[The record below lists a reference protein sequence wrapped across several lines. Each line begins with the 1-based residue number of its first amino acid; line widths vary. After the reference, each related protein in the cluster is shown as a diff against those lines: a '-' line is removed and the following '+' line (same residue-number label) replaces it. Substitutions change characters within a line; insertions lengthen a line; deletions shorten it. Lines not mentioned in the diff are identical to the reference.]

1 MRKVYIVYK
10 EKDDPISFYHKII
23 GVCATKELAEE
34 LMFKVIQEH
43 GQCNISEVQWVNL
56 IEEYNKR
63 SPIPWDIIEY
73 NIDELV
79 EMFPDIP
86 KEDIEKAYELYAG
99 VEPTVDIIESDF
111 YE

>member
-1 MRKVYIVYK
+1 MCKVYIVYK
-10 EKDDPISFYHKII
+10 EKDDPISYYHKII

-34 LMFKVIQEH
+34 LVSKTIQENEH
-43 GQCNISEVQWVNL
+43 CNISEDQWVNL

-63 SPIPWDIIEY
+63 SSIPWDIIEY

-79 EMFPDIP
+79 EMFPDIS

-99 VEPTVDIIESDF
+99 VEPTIDIIESDF